1 MYIIFIIVLILN
13 RIRMI
18 VMSKNKSQST
28 KCPAE
33 EVLKTL
39 GGKWKVHILH
49 LTEEGPKR
57 FSDYMRLIDGT
68 NKQSL
73 SVALKELEEDNFLIK
88 NIINEKPLHIEYTL
102 TERAKLVIPV
112 LDNLHKSLNPEYII
126 E

>member
-1 MYIIFIIVLILN
+1 MNI
-13 RIRMI
+13 
-18 VMSKNKSQST
+18 MSKTNPQTT

-49 LTEEGPKR
+49 LTIDGPKR

-73 SVALKELEEDNFLIK
+73 SVALKELEEDSFLIK
-88 NIINEKPLHIEYTL
+88 RIVNERPLHIEYTL
-102 TERAKLVIPV
+102 TERAKVVIPV
-112 LDNLHKSLNPEYII
+112 LDNLHKTLTA
-126 E
+126 